1 MNAMPSIHLRRLA
14 ALVALGLGS
23 AIPAGPAYACGEN
36 AVIGSVCAFAGS
48 FCPVGYLPANGG
60 TFTTQYYQS
69 LFDVLGNAFSPS
81 PAPTGQFSV
90 PNMLG
95 NAAIGAT
102 DSGPVLGASVGVA
115 ATTLTLSQMPA
126 HSHNINWPIVGG
138 GLITS
143 GYVPI
148 NTAPAT
154 LPPSLDAGATVYLT
168 SATAGGGISSLKGL
182 YTTQAPGATN
192 TTLAPLAFSNR
203 NADISLTGSTVVAGG
218 QLPFQ
223 IQSPAQGVTYCIAV
237 SGSD

>member
-1 MNAMPSIHLRRLA
+1 MNAMHCIHLRRLVALA
-14 ALVALGLGS
+14 ALGS
-23 AIPAGPAYACGEN
+23 GAVISAGPAYACGQD
-36 AVIGSVCAFAGS
+36 AVIGSVCAFAGT

-60 TFTTQYYQS
+60 TFTTQNYQS

-81 PAPTGQFSV
+81 PAPAGKFSV

-102 DSGPVLGASVGVA
+102 DSDPVLGASVGA
-115 ATTLTLSQMPA
+115 ATITLAVSQMPP
-126 HSHNINWPIVGG
+126 HSHDINWPGLGG
-138 GLITS
+138 APIAS

-154 LPPSLDAGATVYLT
+154 LPPSLSTGATVYLT
-168 SATAGGGISSLKGL
+168 SATAGGGTSSLKGL
-182 YTTQAPGATN
+182 YTTQTPGATN

-203 NADISLTGSTVVAGG
+203 NADITLSGTTAPAGG

-223 IQSPAQGVTYCIAV
+223 IQSPAQGVIYCIAV
-237 SGSD
+237 PGSD